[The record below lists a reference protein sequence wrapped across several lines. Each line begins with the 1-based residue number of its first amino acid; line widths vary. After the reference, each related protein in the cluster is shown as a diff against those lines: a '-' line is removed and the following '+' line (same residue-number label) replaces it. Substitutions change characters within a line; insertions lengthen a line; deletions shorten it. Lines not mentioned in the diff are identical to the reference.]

1 MNDEE
6 TVALIAGGHTFGKTH
21 GAGPSTHVEHEPEA
35 AGIEAQGFGWKNS
48 FGTGKGADTITS
60 GLEVTWT
67 STPTKWS
74 NDFLQNLF
82 NYEWELTKSPAGAQQ
97 WQPKNGAGVGTVP
110 HAHDESKRIAP
121 SMLTTDLAL
130 RVEQGPYVESFPLL
144 IAYLKDRQI
153 ELPRWLS
160 PLGPCPWPNRKAF
173 MADFNGPRLTGLRK
187 FLASTVAEQSDFL
200 FERLRLSETQL
211 SEGLDA
217 QDAARLKR
225 NFLLLSESTTGTYAL
240 VDYVNFKGEGTKPS
254 ESYHGRGWGL
264 RQVLLA
270 MKSPEGPDDAPGT
283 FAAAAASVLRQRVKL
298 SPPERKEGQYLPG
311 WLNRTASYG
320 EASED

>member
-1 MNDEE
+1 MKISARVLSILLFSLFFPLSPFSAHSEPPHSISHEIVGKKVWANECE
-6 TVALIAGGHTFGKTH
+6 GTVAGLTSWNGGEDF
-21 GAGPSTHVEHEPEA
+21 PSL
-35 AGIEAQGFGWKNS
+35 GIGHFIW
-48 FGTGKGADTITS
+48 
-60 GLEVTWT
+60 
-67 STPTKWS
+67 
-74 NDFLQNLF
+74 
-82 NYEWELTKSPAGAQQ
+82 YPAG
-97 WQPKNGAGVGTVP
+97 K
-110 HAHDESKRIAP
+110 
-121 SMLTTDLAL
+121 
-130 RVEQGPYVESFPLL
+130 QGPYVESFPLL

-200 FERLRLSETQL
+200 FERLRLSEAKL
-211 SEGLDA
+211 SDGLDA
-217 QDAARLKR
+217 PDAARLKR
-225 NFLLLSESTTGTYAL
+225 NFQLLSDSTEGTYAL

-264 RQVLLA
+264 RQVLLS
-270 MKSPEGPDDAPGT
+270 MKLPEGSDDAPRK
-283 FAAAAASVLRQRVKL
+283 FAAAAANVLRQRVKL
-298 SPPERKEGQYLPG
+298 SPPKRNESRYLPG

>member
-1 MNDEE
+1 MKISARVLSILLFSLSFPLSPFTAHSEPAHAISHEFVGKKVWANECE
-6 TVALIAGGHTFGKTH
+6 GTVAGLTSWNGGEAF
-21 GAGPSTHVEHEPEA
+21 PSL
-35 AGIEAQGFGWKNS
+35 GIGHFIW
-48 FGTGKGADTITS
+48 
-60 GLEVTWT
+60 
-67 STPTKWS
+67 
-74 NDFLQNLF
+74 
-82 NYEWELTKSPAGAQQ
+82 YPAGKQ
-97 WQPKNGAGVGTVP
+97 
-110 HAHDESKRIAP
+110 E
-121 SMLTTDLAL
+121 
-130 RVEQGPYVESFPLL
+130 PYVESFPLL
-144 IAYLKDRQI
+144 IAYLKQRGL
-153 ELPRWLS
+153 ELPGWLS

-225 NFLLLSESTTGTYAL
+225 NFQLLSGSTAGIYAL

-264 RQVLLA
+264 RQVLLS
-270 MKSPEGPDDAPGT
+270 MKLPEGPDDAPGK
-283 FAAAAASVLRQRVKL
+283 FAAAAANVLRQRVKL
-298 SPPERKEGQYLPG
+298 SPPERNESRYLPG
-311 WLNRTASYG
+311 WLNRTASYV